1 MAEANGVATCGSRT
15 GAFLFVCLGSFRVQR
30 GARARASS
38 LFLFLSYP
46 PSLTRR
52 LVLHTSRTNEN
63 VRMFWIDYDG
73 NHQPYKLL
81 SPGQKHRQQTYLTH
95 PWTFMTVFESEEEEE
110 HLDGNGASDDV
121 EERDVPMRMV
131 IHDSPVFYPPPETV
145 DLEEEFDMEEGDM
158 APSYAGRANAEVFS
172 ITYPKTVTNWSPKS
186 NNTLECYQSE
196 AFQSA
201 VRETLRVWMFAH
213 AKQEEE
219 EEEQQQQQRQQ
230 QQQQQQQQRK
240 ETREET
246 AGPEPCQ
253 SDSNIITRAN
263 HTKTTLSDIPK
274 DVLINEIIRRF
285 APEPPYYNLMLCT

>member
-1 MAEANGVATCGSRT
+1 
-15 GAFLFVCLGSFRVQR
+15 
-30 GARARASS
+30 
-38 LFLFLSYP
+38 
-46 PSLTRR
+46 
-52 LVLHTSRTNEN
+52 
-63 VRMFWIDYDG
+63 MFWIDYDG

-95 PWTFMTVFESEEEEE
+95 PWTFRTVFGSEEEEE
-110 HLDGNGASDDV
+110 HLDRNGASDDV
-121 EERDVPMRMV
+121 EERNVPMRMV

-186 NNTLECYQSE
+186 NKTLECYQSE

-219 EEEQQQQQRQQ
+219 EQQQ

-246 AGPEPCQ
+246 AGSEPCQ